1 MNEIQQ
7 IAIDYK
13 RKISS
18 NFISITQDDISS
30 RISGTDVFVSTK
42 IDGEFNLLYF
52 DGDKSVL
59 INGSGIIKKDLP
71 FLKESEKLLKDKKIK
86 SLIVA
91 GELHINKVG
100 HRSRISEVMSA
111 ISKNKGLLTFS
122 PFDILKVN
130 GEENIEH
137 NYEQIINILSDVFE
151 NNKNINPVDFKK
163 ISSEEVSAYYDEV
176 VIGKGSEGLVIRFP
190 DFPLIYKLKP
200 LYTLDV
206 AIIGYTE
213 HSEKKIR
220 DLLYALKTS
229 DGKYV
234 QIGKTGNGL
243 NTQLRGQIYK
253 DIKKNV
259 VPSSYIET
267 DGRGVA
273 FQMVKPLLVA
283 EIAVN
288 ELLTENSKGLIK
300 NQVIEYNE
308 KTGFAFSKSIYGTS
322 LINPVFKRLRKDKKV
337 VCEDIGLS
345 QVYDKI
351 FIDNKATDEKEDLKK
366 SEIFIRD
373 VYTKT
378 VKENTN
384 IQKFLA
390 WKTNKEN
397 NNIGYPAYV
406 LHYTNYSPT
415 RKDPL
420 KREVRISNSKKQIVE
435 LLNQFIEKNIKKG
448 WSKVE

>member
-1 MNEIQQ
+1 M
-7 IAIDYK
+7 
-13 RKISS
+13 
-18 NFISITQDDISS
+18 
-30 RISGTDVFVSTK
+30 
-42 IDGEFNLLYF
+42 
-52 DGDKSVL
+52 
-59 INGSGIIKKDLP
+59 
-71 FLKESEKLLKDKKIK
+71 
-86 SLIVA
+86 
-91 GELHINKVG
+91 
-100 HRSRISEVMSA
+100 
-111 ISKNKGLLTFS
+111 
-122 PFDILKVN
+122 
-130 GEENIEH
+130 
-137 NYEQIINILSDVFE
+137 
-151 NNKNINPVDFKK
+151 
-163 ISSEEVSAYYDEV
+163 
-176 VIGKGSEGLVIRFP
+176 
-190 DFPLIYKLKP
+190 
-200 LYTLDV
+200 
-206 AIIGYTE
+206 
-213 HSEKKIR
+213 
-220 DLLYALKTS
+220 LYALKTS

-243 NTQLRGQIYK
+243 NTQLREQIYK
-253 DIKKNV
+253 DIRKNV

-300 NQVIEYNE
+300 NQVIEYSE
-308 KTGFAFSKSIYGTS
+308 KTGYAFSKSIYGTS
-322 LINPVFKRLRKDKKV
+322 LINPVFKRIRKDKKV

-366 SEIFIRD
+366 SEIFIRY

-435 LLNQFIEKNIKKG
+435 LLNQFIEKKY
-448 WSKVE
+448 